1 LLQQALNNEK
11 LPRFDIYTVPG
22 LPEPLLGLGGGG
34 LKSLSLYK
42 YHIKIY
48 HNLSQ
53 MKWVKG

>member
-34 LKSLSLYK
+34 GPEFEKFK
-42 YHIKIY
+42 FI
-48 HNLSQ
+48 
-53 MKWVKG
+53 